1 MPVRSSSLILKV
13 AKMVILTERQE
24 EILSYLVGLAPIG
37 EPIQVPHKW
46 LETDFPGLDHS
57 SFAQFIRRLL
67 KRGAVEMS
75 IKGTGATPSVLRVL
89 KRPEEFEI
97 ISAGGRSPVHNVTT
111 NPSPRIKYA
120 GYDAME
126 AA

>member
-1 MPVRSSSLILKV
+1 MAERSACTAARRLID
-13 AKMVILTERQE
+13 MTILTERQE
-24 EILSYLVGLAPIG
+24 EILSYLCGLAPIG
-37 EPIQVPHKW
+37 EPIQVKHKW

-67 KRGAVEMS
+67 KRGAVEIS

-97 ISAGGRSPVHNVTT
+97 ISAGGRPIVHHRHVDA
-111 NPSPRIKYA
+111 PRIKYA
-120 GYDAME
+120 GYDE
-126 AA
+126 RDAA